1 MSMFAAMPREAA
13 HEAGGY
19 VKGVAIAIVTDNN
32 DPEGLGRVRVSFPWY
47 ESDNKSY
54 WARIAVPM
62 AGKQQGTYFLPEK
75 GQEVLVAFERED
87 VRFPFVI
94 GALWNGKEATPI
106 TNADGKNDQRL
117 IRSRKGHQLLFDDGA
132 RGLVELKLNDGKKL
146 AIDDDGI
153 RLDDGKG
160 NSLTIDS
167 NSGALDIKASGQLT
181 IKAPTITLDAS
192 GSLEIKSGATMTIR
206 GTLVQIN

>member
-1 MSMFAAMPREAA
+1 MNVLNFERSEAA

-19 VKGVAIAIVTDNN
+19 IKGVAIAIVTQNRDT
-32 DPEGLGRVRVSFPWY
+32 EGLGRVRVRFPWY
-47 ESDNKSY
+47 ENSNESY

-62 AGKQQGTYFLPEK
+62 AGNQQGTYFLPEN
-75 GQEVLVAFERED
+75 GQEVLIAFERED
-87 VRFPFVI
+87 VRFPYVI
-94 GALWNGKEATPI
+94 GALWNGKEPPPT

-117 IRSRKGHQLLFDDGA
+117 ICSRKGHQLMFDDGD

-146 AIDDDGI
+146 AFDDDGI

-160 NSLTIDS
+160 NSIAIDS

-192 GSLEIKSGATMTIR
+192 GTLDIKAKATLTIR
-206 GTLVQIN
+206 GSLVQIN